1 MIDTILKTLKNEIGG
16 DLLSAN
22 VPENK
27 IDDILKVVGD
37 VSKKEVTNQMKEG
50 NLSTVMNLF
59 SNKTNSSQASGLQ
72 SNIQNGVIAGLIS
85 KLGISDKM
93 ANMIS
98 GIVVP
103 ALLKLITNKNS
114 ETPDDDAS
122 PLESI
127 FSPKGGGLGKKVGGI
142 LGGFM
147 KS

>member
-98 GIVVP
+98 GIKKIH
-103 ALLKLITNKNS
+103 LLT
-114 ETPDDDAS
+114 
-122 PLESI
+122 
-127 FSPKGGGLGKKVGGI
+127 
-142 LGGFM
+142 
-147 KS
+147 